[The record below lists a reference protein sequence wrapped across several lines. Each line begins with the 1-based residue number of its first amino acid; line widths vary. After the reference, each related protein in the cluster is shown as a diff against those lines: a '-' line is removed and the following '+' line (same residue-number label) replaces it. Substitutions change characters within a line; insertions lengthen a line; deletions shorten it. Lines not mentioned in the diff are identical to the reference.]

1 MVLIT
6 LLASNAY
13 AEKVPD
19 KPYKVCP
26 TEARPKDYPCIAMG
40 PTSVIAHRQVVP
52 QDKNVITKEKIVY
65 VDNPALIE
73 RIKELEAQL
82 RELQSR

>member
-26 TEARPKDYPCIAMG
+26 TEARPKDYPCIAIG
-40 PTSVIAHRQVVP
+40 PTAVIAQRKTVKEP
-52 QDKNVITKEKIVY
+52 DVIVKEKIIY
-65 VDNPALIE
+65 TDNPALIE
-73 RIKELEAQL
+73 RIKQLEAQV
-82 RELQSR
+82 RELQNR